1 MKTTNASNTST
12 FTLEIDICWDLPFDQ
27 IAIMM
32 EYFNATSLKI
42 IKAIG
47 PGGGNPFVE
56 ISFTNEID
64 MNNFYEF
71 YISDKSI
78 DSITN

>member
-1 MKTTNASNTST
+1 MKNTSTLNKT

-32 EYFNATSLKI
+32 EKFNATSLKI
-42 IKAIG
+42 LNAIG

-56 ISFTNEID
+56 ISFTNEND
-64 MNNFYEF
+64 MNNFETFYESEESIES
-71 YISDKSI
+71 IS
-78 DSITN
+78 